1 LAHARYNF
9 AFMLLRTRALLV
21 TAPLVVLDTVVFG
34 AISMLASLFDKTGFT
49 QHRIARVWAR
59 FMLWFSGVRVEVE
72 GVEKLDPAGSYV
84 LVANHL
90 SLTDTPLA
98 IAHIPLQFR
107 FFAKEGLYRIPFL
120 GGHLRRAGHPPVALD
135 NPRAGLRT
143 LSEGARLLR
152 RRGVSVLIFPE
163 GGRSDDGAL
172 HEFRPGA
179 AYVAIKGGVPA
190 VPIGIVG
197 TREILP
203 MGSIA
208 VMPGRA
214 RLIVGDPIPTA
225 GLRLQDYA
233 RLSAELRRRIALLT
247 GQSTPVQC
255 R

>member
-1 LAHARYNF
+1 
-9 AFMLLRTRALLV
+9 MLLRLRALLV
-21 TAPLVVLDTVVFG
+21 TVPLIVLDTVVLG
-34 AISMLASLFDKTGFT
+34 AVSMLASLFDRTGFT

-72 GVEKLDPAGSYV
+72 GMEKLDPGGSYV
-84 LVANHL
+84 LVSNHL
-90 SLTDTPLA
+90 SLMDTPLV

-107 FFAKEGLYRIPFL
+107 FYAKESLYRIPFL
-120 GGHLRRAGHPPVALD
+120 GGHLRRAGHFPVARD

-143 LSEGARLLR
+143 LGEGARLLR
-152 RRGVSVLIFPE
+152 QRRVSVLVFPE
-163 GGRSDDGAL
+163 GGRSEDGLL

-190 VPIGIVG
+190 VPIGIGG

-203 MGSIA
+203 MGSIE
-208 VMPGRA
+208 VLPGRA
-214 RLIVGDPIPTA
+214 RLVVGDPIPTD
-225 GLRLQDYA
+225 GLKPQDHA

-255 R
+255 S